1 MIKKKEIKKISN
13 EISNDVAL
21 GLEIKNTVLS
31 SNGNLTKFKKKLG
44 LHVLVVKPNFGCST
58 KFIYSKI
65 KSFSKANYNNPKI
78 SLLSRTNIIN
88 SNNDLEN
95 VAFKKY
101 PKLKNLKLHLLKI
114 KNTIFVRMTGSGSSI
129 VAYFLSKKAAVNAA
143 IVFKRKFKNYWCI
156 VSKTI

>member
-1 MIKKKEIKKISN
+1 M
-13 EISNDVAL
+13 
-21 GLEIKNTVLS
+21 
-31 SNGNLTKFKKKLG
+31 
-44 LHVLVVKPNFGCST
+44 
-58 KFIYSKI
+58 
-65 KSFSKANYNNPKI
+65 
-78 SLLSRTNIIN
+78 LSRANIIK
-88 SNNDLEN
+88 SNNDLEK

-101 PKLKNLKLHLLKI
+101 PKLKSLKLYLLKI